1 MRAREAALV
10 SAKAVAPAISPETSA
25 KSIGAD
31 VMEFSDAPV
40 APDTPPPQTGETAFA
55 RGFAVLGTANVA
67 NALAGG
73 AVSILDGA
81 GTTKPLGNE
90 RDPYGQTIVGT
101 NGRDVIDGT
110 IGADKIYGNGGDDL
124 IRAGDGND
132 LVNGGEGRDFI
143 DGGRGHDQILGGLGA
158 DYVRGGEGNDYVN
171 GGTGADA
178 LYGDAGN
185 DQLFGLHDDDY
196 LYGGAGD
203 DQLNGEL
210 GNDSL
215 YGEDGKDML
224 SGWDGNDY
232 LLGGGEADELNGGAG
247 EDVMEGG
254 EGDDKMFGENDNDRM
269 WGGTGNDTMFGGNG
283 ADALRGEAGI
293 DRLLG
298 DAGDDYLDGGADADF
313 LRGGDGRDIFAFTE
327 FGGVSAYNGVVA
339 FDTVRD
345 FQFVTNANQ
354 SFSGDTIY
362 LSRLFDQYTN
372 FAGNTAKQAFDQGY
386 LKLTD
391 GYSPEGF
398 TGMYIRID
406 RNGAAADVP
415 GQESFLVAFVDG
427 VSTGDFAAVDQPFAL
442 LDKYFLV

>member
-10 SAKAVAPAISPETSA
+10 SAKAVAPAISPDSSA
-25 KSIGAD
+25 KNVGAD
-31 VMEFSDAPV
+31 ISEFSDAPV
-40 APDTPPPQTGETAFA
+40 APDTPPPQTGETAFT
-55 RGFAVLGTANVA
+55 RGFAVLGTGNVA

-90 RDPYGQTIVGT
+90 RDPYGRTFIGT
-101 NGRDVIDGT
+101 NDRDVIDGT
-110 IGADKIYGNGGDDL
+110 IGADEIDGNGGNDL
-124 IRAGDGND
+124 IRAGEGND
-132 LVNGGEGRDFI
+132 YVNGGEGNDVI
-143 DGGRGHDQILGGLGA
+143 EGGRGHDKILGSTGH
-158 DYVRGGEGNDYVN
+158 DNVHGGEGNDYVN
-171 GGTGADA
+171 GGTGADG
-178 LYGDAGN
+178 LYGDDGN
-185 DQLFGLHDDDY
+185 DQLYGLHDDDY

-203 DQLNGEL
+203 DQLNGEQN
-210 GNDSL
+210 NDSL
-215 YGEDGKDML
+215 YGEQGKDIL
-224 SGWDGNDY
+224 NGGDGNDY
-232 LLGGGEADELNGGAG
+232 LVGGSEADELNGGAG
-247 EDVMEGG
+247 EDLIEGG
-254 EGDDKMFGENDNDRM
+254 EGDDKMIGENDADRM

-283 ADALRGEAGI
+283 TDQLTGDAGI

-298 DAGDDYLDGGADADF
+298 GNGDDYLNGGADADF
-313 LRGGDGRDIFAFTE
+313 LRGGNGRDMFGFTE
-327 FGGVSAYNGVVA
+327 IGGVSAYNGVVA

-354 SFSGDTIY
+354 SFSGDWIY
-362 LSRLFDQYTN
+362 LSPLFDQYTN
-372 FAGNTAKQAFDQGY
+372 FTGSTAKQAYDQGY

-406 RNGAAADVP
+406 RNGAAADLP

-427 VSTGDFAAVDQPFAL
+427 VSTSDFAAIDQPYAL